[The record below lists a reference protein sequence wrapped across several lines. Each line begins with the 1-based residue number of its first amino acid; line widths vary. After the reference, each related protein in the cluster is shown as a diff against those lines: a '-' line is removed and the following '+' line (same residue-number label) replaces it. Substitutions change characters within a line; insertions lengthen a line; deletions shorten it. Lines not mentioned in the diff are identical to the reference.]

1 MTRAR
6 NEGFGLVPAVFLLV
20 VLALAGAVMLRM
32 VGVQNATASLSL
44 QGSRAFWA
52 ARSGVEWG
60 IRLAITGA
68 ACPAPT
74 TITLNEGGLRGFSVD
89 VSCQSS
95 GHTDGGATATT
106 YRITSVASYGTYG
119 ARDHVRRRVH
129 GTVTDAP

>member
-1 MTRAR
+1 MTAR
-6 NEGFGLVPAVFLLV
+6 RRDGFGLVPALFLLV
-20 VLALAGAVMLRM
+20 ILALAGAVMLRV

-44 QGSRAFWA
+44 QGSRAYWA

-60 IRLAITGA
+60 IRAAISGA

-74 TITLNEGGLRGFSVD
+74 TLSLAEGGLRGFSVD

-95 GHTDGGATATT
+95 AHTDGGATATT
-106 YRITSVASYGTYG
+106 YRITSIASYGSYG
-119 ARDHVRRRVH
+119 ARDYVRRRLH